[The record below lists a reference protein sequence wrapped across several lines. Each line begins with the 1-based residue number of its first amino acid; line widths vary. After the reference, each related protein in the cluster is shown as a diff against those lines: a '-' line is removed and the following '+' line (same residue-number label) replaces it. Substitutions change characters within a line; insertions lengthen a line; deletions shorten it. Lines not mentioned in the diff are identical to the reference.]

1 MPITQITKFWFVIFS
16 KLADWAALRA
26 FNISEQTVLGGKK
39 RSTYCIYQ
47 MKERDL
53 CLNVAEMNLPKEGG
67 KVETVFI
74 IKLC

>member
-1 MPITQITKFWFVIFS
+1 MHLVHLLFQS
-16 KLADWAALRA
+16 KL
-26 FNISEQTVLGGKK
+26 FQGEK
-39 RSTYCIYQ
+39 RRNTYCIYQ

-53 CLNVAEMNLPKEGG
+53 CLTVAEMNLPRKGG

>member
-1 MPITQITKFWFVIFS
+1 
-16 KLADWAALRA
+16 
-26 FNISEQTVLGGKK
+26 
-39 RSTYCIYQ
+39 

-74 IKLC
+74 INKQFNITDELIP

>member
-1 MPITQITKFWFVIFS
+1 
-16 KLADWAALRA
+16 
-26 FNISEQTVLGGKK
+26 
-39 RSTYCIYQ
+39 

-53 CLNVAEMNLPKEGG
+53 CLNVTEMNLPKEGG

>member
-1 MPITQITKFWFVIFS
+1 MHLVHLIFQS
-16 KLADWAALRA
+16 KLLQW
-26 FNISEQTVLGGKK
+26 EKK
-39 RSTYCIYQ
+39 RGTYCIYQ

-74 IKLC
+74 IKLR